1 MYLCPRALS
10 AFGTALQEIQ
20 CSPLQLQKPK
30 DLHLSRTVCRVFF
43 WNTDI
48 GDICGPSNFHFWG
61 LYLGCI
67 SSHAVLIPKV
77 LTFVIMFPSTT
88 GPSTISPISVLC
100 SPHFTFSAALW
111 NEISGHR
118 TNPEVSQLLIS
129 VQVSPIHK
137 TLSFMSFCLKDPTL
151 DQGPALK
158 CWYCYSCLIIILS
171 AYSIA
176 IEDNS
181 LFFRIPVL
189 ELA

>member
-30 DLHLSRTVCRVFF
+30 DLHLSRTVCSVFF

-88 GPSTISPISVLC
+88 GPSTISPISVLPT
-100 SPHFTFSAALW
+100 SLF
-111 NEISGHR
+111 
-118 TNPEVSQLLIS
+118 QLPFEMKFLVIE
-129 VQVSPIHK
+129 QTLK
-137 TLSFMSFCLKDPTL
+137 CLSFWFLFKFP
-151 DQGPALK
+151 PFIRPFP
-158 CWYCYSCLIIILS
+158 SCL
-171 AYSIA
+171 
-176 IEDNS
+176 
-181 LFFRIPVL
+181 FV
-189 ELA
+189 